1 MYRIIYDKVLHKSL
15 HKSIVHMLSS
25 FRGVIKVRKSIII
38 LLAIAISISLIS
50 CGKETVPPST
60 SEAPT
65 KETPTLSTAMM
76 SDTGKEY
83 GITDENYPKID
94 GSTST
99 LSIVRAINRAMYGN
113 DGNRNY
119 PETASKT
126 VPSYNLLINGEL
138 DMIIVPYAS
147 ADVLE
152 LAESKGIKLEFY
164 PIASEAL
171 VFITPVENE
180 AEDVTREQVRKIYI
194 DYGIKDWSELGGPN
208 RELVPICRNADSGS
222 QSQMDNLIL
231 EGSKMHSD
239 IQKNYVELTMEGMLE
254 LVAFYHNGGLDGKPS
269 DSYALGYTLYTYLK
283 NMGEITGIDERLKIL
298 SFEGVTPTEEN
309 ITDGKYS
316 LADAYYAVVRS
327 DLPQEHSAR
336 NIIKWLESDEGMGEI
351 KKRGLIPKDLKT
363 TSNSTNYEKVNVYME
378 EESRKAFSPYYELL
392 SFEISDY
399 QEDIINGNVE
409 AVFFYKLIHKNYDK
423 DPDTVGYIKEAKE
436 RGNINY
442 QQLYDE
448 YLQPK
453 EMNFQLKAVIGGNDS
468 ITLYSNDDPK
478 GIKWEEVKMSDYI
491 LNNNAN

>member
-1 MYRIIYDKVLHKSL
+1 MYRIIYDKVL

-25 FRGVIKVRKSIII
+25 FRGVIKVKKSIM
-38 LLAIAISISLIS
+38 LLLVIMISLSLIS
-50 CGKETVPPST
+50 CIKETVPPST
-60 SEAPT
+60 IEVPTTEAPD
-65 KETPTLSTAMM
+65 LSTAMM
-76 SDTGKEY
+76 SDMAKEY

-99 LSIVRAINRAMYGN
+99 LSIVRAINRAMYDNGS
-113 DGNRNY
+113 NRNY

-126 VPSYNLLINGEL
+126 VPSYNLLINGEV

-147 ADVLE
+147 SDVLE
-152 LAESKGIKLEFY
+152 LAESKGVKLEFY

-171 VFITPVENE
+171 VFITPKENE
-180 AEDVTREQVRKIYI
+180 AENITREQVRKIYL

-298 SFEGVTPTEEN
+298 SFEGVAPTEES
-309 ITDGKYS
+309 IIDGTYS
-316 LADAYYAVVRS
+316 LTDAYYVVVRS

-336 NIIKWLESDEGMGEI
+336 NIIKWLESDEGKTEI
-351 KKRGLIPKDLKT
+351 RSLGLIPKDLKA

-399 QEDIINGNVE
+399 QEDIVNGNVE

-436 RGNINY
+436 RGNKNY

-453 EMNFQLKAVIGGNDS
+453 EMNFQLKAVIDGNDS

-478 GIKWEEVKMSDYI
+478 GIKWEKVKMSDYI
-491 LNNNAN
+491 LNNNVN